1 MMGLPLAIGL
11 YFWCVIPGPWSC
23 IPFSVFYRF
32 IAHTAAIAVLA
43 AALFLTFW
51 GDGGRGACPQTP
63 YMLHAYVGPTLSK
76 WLVMTLFYH
85 SVEFYIIILSVLNV
99 LTTV

>member
-1 MMGLPLAIGL
+1 MARTVSLQTEG
-11 YFWCVIPGPWSC
+11 
-23 IPFSVFYRF
+23 
-32 IAHTAAIAVLA
+32 TAVLA

-99 LTTV
+99 STSQS